1 MKIKKEMS
9 SLMHIIVDRK
19 VLLKVFSRI
28 RGIVNNKSYIPI
40 LSAVLLSTEVDGIEV
55 SVTDLDISF
64 KGFIPAK
71 IISSGSIAV
80 SIEKLI
86 AFMKELTCFEVS
98 IKEESDNFVELFG
111 GQTHSRF
118 LGYSVEEFPI
128 LTEPEGIIMIE
139 ITSKTLTE
147 MINKT
152 IYSITMEDANLSG
165 VFMETVNKDKEDFL
179 RMVATDGHRLSL
191 IDKKIPQLQEI
202 DIKQGVMIPKKGLI
216 ELNKFF
222 IGSKRKRMSKG
233 FGLLGKEG
241 FISLGIKQGNLIV
254 KQGKEFIMI
263 RLLDINFPD
272 YKGILTKERTS
283 NLIIVNRMLLLAAM
297 KRLSLNTTEFYNG
310 IKLTTGTDYLEM
322 VSVNP
327 DLGDVEEK
335 IEIKYDGKPI
345 EIGFNPKYFIDALQT
360 MDSDIIFLDI
370 KDHPS
375 PCLITG
381 EQDEGFLGLIM
392 PVEL

>member
-1 MKIKKEMS
+1 M
-9 SLMHIIVDRK
+9 
-19 VLLKVFSRI
+19 FT
-28 RGIVNNKSYIPI
+28 PI

-98 IKEESDNFVELFG
+98 IKEESDNFIELFG

-139 ITSKTLTE
+139 ITSKILTE

-152 IYSITMEDANLSG
+152 IYSITMEDTSFKLSG

-202 DIKQGVMIPKKGLI
+202 DIKQGVMIPKKGLL
-216 ELNKFF
+216 ELNKLALEDGN
-222 IGSKRKRMSKG
+222 IL
-233 FGLLGKEG
+233 FGL
-241 FISLGIKQGNLIV
+241 KQ
-254 KQGKEFIMI
+254 KDRK
-263 RLLDINFPD
+263 
-272 YKGILTKERTS
+272 
-283 NLIIVNRMLLLAAM
+283 
-297 KRLSLNTTEFYNG
+297 
-310 IKLTTGTDYLEM
+310 
-322 VSVNP
+322 SV
-327 DLGDVEEK
+327 V
-335 IEIKYDGKPI
+335 
-345 EIGFNPKYFIDALQT
+345 
-360 MDSDIIFLDI
+360 
-370 KDHPS
+370 
-375 PCLITG
+375 
-381 EQDEGFLGLIM
+381 
-392 PVEL
+392 